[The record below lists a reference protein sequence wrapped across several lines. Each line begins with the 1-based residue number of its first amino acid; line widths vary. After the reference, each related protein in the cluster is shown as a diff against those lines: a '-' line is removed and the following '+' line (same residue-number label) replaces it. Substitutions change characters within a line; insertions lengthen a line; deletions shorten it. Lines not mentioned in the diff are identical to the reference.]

1 MSKRLVIALIVW
13 AARAGIVQ
21 AADPA
26 AADVKGSHD
35 HPLLPRFANS
45 RIIKFDEKAFDAR
58 DLIVEPVEQSG
69 ERGTLHVEGKA
80 TLIAY
85 KAPADA
91 SIIQLFRNYETA
103 LKDAGFETLYRCS
116 GDRCGKAFRRT
127 VVPFGQI
134 SDQGTIVPF
143 GGEHPEYVAAK
154 LGRAEGD
161 VYAMVYVND
170 SPGMGSAPYVVLRVV
185 EERPMQQTMVKV
197 DAVEM
202 ARGIAKGGHIALYG
216 IYFDTDKADLK
227 PESKDTLDEMANLLR
242 ADPGLTLYVV
252 GHTDN
257 QGTAEYNLELSQ
269 RRARAVVAEL
279 SSKYGVEAR
288 RLTPYGVGLYSPVA
302 SNDSEQGRAQNRRVE
317 LVKR

>member
-45 RIIKFDEKAFDAR
+45 RIIKFNEKAFDAG
-58 DLIVEPVEQSG
+58 DLIVEPVEQSDA
-69 ERGTLHVEGKA
+69 RGTLHVEGKA

-103 LKDAGFETLYRCS
+103 LKNAGFETLYRCS

-127 VVPFGQI
+127 VVPSGEETF
-134 SDQGTIVPF
+134 DQGSIVPF

-161 VYAMVYVND
+161 V
-170 SPGMGSAPYVVLRVV
+170 
-185 EERPMQQTMVKV
+185 
-197 DAVEM
+197 
-202 ARGIAKGGHIALYG
+202 
-216 IYFDTDKADLK
+216 YFDTDKADLK

-242 ADPGLTLYVV
+242 SDPGLMLYVV

-257 QGTAEYNLELSQ
+257 Q
-269 RRARAVVAEL
+269 
-279 SSKYGVEAR
+279 
-288 RLTPYGVGLYSPVA
+288 
-302 SNDSEQGRAQNRRVE
+302 RRVRRSE
-317 LVKR
+317 RV